1 VSDAHPSSATFP
13 ANVATALG
21 DATLRGA
28 LARATDLFGERRAA
42 AIGAVPEWEALRE
55 QARAVKAHTLAN
67 LERYLEEFVARSE
80 AAGVRVHWAR
90 DAKEACA
97 LVADIAQRGGARRL
111 VKSKSMTT
119 EEIGLNAALARA
131 GCEPVETDLGE
142 WIIQLAGEA
151 PSHIIVPAIHKTKA
165 QIAEL
170 FVDKLAIEPS
180 DDVEV
185 LTATARRIL
194 RQHFAQADLGISG
207 VNFGVAETGT
217 ILILENEGNA
227 RLTTSLPRV
236 HVAVMGIEKVIP
248 RFADLE
254 VFLRLLPRSGTGQ
267 HLTSYQSLLTGPE
280 PPGEGPPS
288 GADERGR
295 DGPRELHLVLLDNG
309 RAELLKEAVTRQ
321 TLACIRCGACLNA
334 CPVYR
339 AIGGHAYGSV
349 YPGPIGAIL
358 TPQLFGAQKS
368 RHLPFASSLCGA
380 CRDVCPVKIDIPNVL
395 LELRA
400 RLQTGAAIGGEVPA
414 RKAGARERLGW
425 RLWAWSSCGP
435 RRFALAAG
443 LARAAQRLGLLRF
456 APPLR
461 AWAKD
466 ARRARARAALVP
478 RAVEGAR
485 AMSDARTEILARVR
499 RALDFERARE
509 PVALPAVP
517 VAGRGRAGRAPRA
530 LPGGAGEGRRARRA
544 SGEPR
549 RGARAR
555 APARRRARPRP
566 RRALR
571 RRRARAAPRRVER
584 GDARRP
590 GRAAGRAPGRGARRH
605 LRPVGHR
612 RDRHAGARVGGR
624 APPARVALAADPR
637 GAAPGRADPGHARR
651 GAGRGARSH
660 RRAGIAYDH
669 LRHRSLAHGRHRAH
683 AGRRR
688 AWAARAPRPDPRLNP
703 PP

>member
-1 VSDAHPSSATFP
+1 VTHAAHPTSETFP
-13 ANVATALG
+13 ANVESALA

-42 AIGAVPEWEALRE
+42 AIGAVPDWEALRE
-55 QARAVKAHTLAN
+55 QARAVKAHTLAR
-67 LERYLEEFVARSE
+67 LDLYLEQFVERVEVS
-80 AAGVRVHWAR
+80 GMRVHWAR

-97 LVADIAQRGGARRL
+97 LVAGIARAAGAKRL

-119 EEIGLNAALARA
+119 EEIGLNAALERD

-142 WIIQLAGEA
+142 WIIQLAGET

-170 FVDKLAIEPS
+170 FVDKLHIEKS

-185 LTATARRIL
+185 LTATARRLL
-194 RQHFAQADLGISG
+194 REHFAAADLGISG

-280 PPGEGPPS
+280 
-288 GADERGR
+288 AAERE
-295 DGPRELHLVLLDNG
+295 GPRELHLVLLDNG
-309 RAELLKEAVTRQ
+309 RAELLKEAVMRQ

-358 TPQLFGAQKS
+358 TPQLFGAEKAQ
-368 RHLPFASSLCGA
+368 HLPFASSLCGA

-400 RLQTGAAIGGEVPA
+400 RLQTGAPIGGHASP
-414 RKAGARERLGW
+414 RKSGALERLGW
-425 RLWAWSSCGP
+425 KLWAWSCAGP
-435 RRFALAAG
+435 RRFALAARLG
-443 LARAAQRLGLLRF
+443 RVGASLGLLRF
-456 APPLR
+456 VPQLR
-461 AWAKD
+461 AWGKTRAVPEL
-466 ARRARARAALVP
+466 ARR
-478 RAVEGAR
+478 
-485 AMSDARTEILARVR
+485 S
-499 RALDFERARE
+499 FRE
-509 PVALPAVP
+509 QWKD
-517 VAGRGRAGRAPRA
+517 
-530 LPGGAGEGRRARRA
+530 GAG
-544 SGEPR
+544 
-549 RGARAR
+549 
-555 APARRRARPRP
+555 
-566 RRALR
+566 
-571 RRRARAAPRRVER
+571 
-584 GDARRP
+584 
-590 GRAAGRAPGRGARRH
+590 
-605 LRPVGHR
+605 
-612 RDRHAGARVGGR
+612 
-624 APPARVALAADPR
+624 
-637 GAAPGRADPGHARR
+637 
-651 GAGRGARSH
+651 
-660 RRAGIAYDH
+660 
-669 LRHRSLAHGRHRAH
+669 
-683 AGRRR
+683 
-688 AWAARAPRPDPRLNP
+688 
-703 PP
+703 